1 MRLGTAKTLLTLVL
15 EADNLNGALLLR
27 LVLLNDLLDQ
37 IRQGKLV
44 NFHPMW
50 RLWDFATIVIVRHSA
65 DRFPFSF

>member
-1 MRLGTAKTLLTLVL
+1 MWLGTAKTLLTLVL

-44 NFHPMW
+44 NFHP
-50 RLWDFATIVIVRHSA
+50 RRGLWDLAPVIIV
-65 DRFPFSF
+65 